1 MVVHSDYLDGASGL
15 AHLPWHYW
23 RWCVTESREIL
34 KGKKKKPTF
43 VALFYWKRRIR
54 KELAGGEGEGKE

>member
-15 AHLPWHYW
+15 AHLPLLAVVCD
-23 RWCVTESREIL
+23 RV
-34 KGKKKKPTF
+34 KGNFEEKKKKKSTF

-54 KELAGGEGEGKE
+54 KEMAGGEGEGRE